1 MTQYSEAQK
10 KLMLASFD
18 LGQAQRAL
26 EDAEE
31 RWRKALDEVEKL
43 ECQIYG
49 EPLSNGH
56 QGGAT

>member
-18 LGQAQRAL
+18 LGQAQR
-26 EDAEE
+26 
-31 RWRKALDEVEKL
+31 ALDEVEKL